1 MVGSYP
7 LNCANIPL
15 LLAFRSRPP
24 FSLREGCP
32 GGAHESE
39 RACLQGMS
47 EDKKP
52 FTVSDRRHFTPEG
65 EVRKSDAEETAP
77 RPPTPASGEAPPV
90 VTPAPAAASAAAPL
104 PVPDVAGPGAARA
117 PSVIVDPASESAPS
131 VADADADEDG
141 GPAGQFPSDFLGL
154 LISLG
159 AQASMLL
166 MGGPEGERPDLES
179 SRSLIEL
186 LGSLKEKTE
195 GRRTPQED
203 QLLDGLLYE
212 LRMAYVQVTKAAGR

>member
-1 MVGSYP
+1 MVGSYS

-77 RPPTPASGEAPPV
+77 RPPTPASGEAAPAAA
-90 VTPAPAAASAAAPL
+90 PAPAAASP
-104 PVPDVAGPGAARA
+104 PEVAGGVEARA
-117 PSVIVDPASESAPS
+117 PSVIVDPSSEAAAP
-131 VADADADEDG
+131 AEDMDDAA
-141 GPAGQFPSDFLGL
+141 GPAGGFPSDFLGL

>member
-1 MVGSYP
+1 
-7 LNCANIPL
+7 
-15 LLAFRSRPP
+15 
-24 FSLREGCP
+24 
-32 GGAHESE
+32 
-39 RACLQGMS
+39 MS

-65 EVRKSDAEETAP
+65 EVRKSDANETPSASAP
-77 RPPTPASGEAPPV
+77 SAPVPSPPDPS
-90 VTPAPAAASAAAPL
+90 APAEAAFPESPSADRDAAAAP
-104 PVPDVAGPGAARA
+104 A
-117 PSVIVDPASESAPS
+117 SAP
-131 VADADADEDG
+131 DEATTG
-141 GPAGQFPSDFLGL
+141 GQFPSDFLGL

-166 MGGPEGERPDLES
+166 MGGPEGEPPDIES

-186 LGSLKEKTE
+186 LASLKEKTE

-212 LRMAYVQVTKAAGR
+212 LRMAYVQVTKAGGR

>member
-1 MVGSYP
+1 MVGSYS
-7 LNCANIPL
+7 LNCANIRL

-77 RPPTPASGEAPPV
+77 RPPTPAGEAASVAVPG
-90 VTPAPAAASAAAPL
+90 PAAA
-104 PVPDVAGPGAARA
+104 PVPDVAGPVETPA
-117 PSVIVDPASESAPS
+117 PSVIVDPSSEAAAP
-131 VADADADEDG
+131 AEDTDDPD
-141 GPAGQFPSDFLGL
+141 GPAGGFPSDFLGL

-186 LGSLKEKTE
+186 LGSLKDKTE